1 MPDMN
6 PRAWHRKASRPVSVW
21 MAVFVLAG
29 LAHPWL
35 PNATWL
41 LVHIFTLGILA
52 NSIVLWSQNL
62 TERFLGQRLDDAA
75 RPAQLART
83 YALNAGIVLVLVGAT
98 WAGALVVAVVLAWHA
113 WALFTQVRTASRRHP
128 APTAF
133 LLSACCLPVGALFG
147 AALAQGLPGP
157 WQGAVRQAHIV
168 TNVGGFVGLAAM
180 GALSVLFPA
189 MWRTRGHDRAG
200 LAVWLG
206 LGGVVVAVAGSLG
219 RADWVVAAGVL
230 VVVAG
235 WVWLAQGFV
244 VNALRG
250 TASYPGLSALC
261 AVAWLIGG
269 LTWFAV
275 RLLRRDAEA
284 PVLPLLVGFA
294 GQLLIGTMSYLMPTT
309 MGGGP
314 AAVKAG
320 LRELNRGTWTRVV
333 LCNAGLAVWLA
344 AGNSLVRIAAS
355 LVSVGALVAF
365 LPLLGRAVKAQ
376 VGVIKGARRG

>member
-83 YALNAGIVLVLVGAT
+83 YALNAGIVLVLLGAT

-180 GALSVLFPA
+180 GALGVLFPA

-275 RLLRRDAEA
+275 RLLRGDAEA

-333 LCNAGLAVWLA
+333 LCNVGLAVWLA

-365 LPLLGRAVKAQ
+365 LPLLGLAVKAQ
-376 VGVIKGARRG
+376 VGVIKAARRG

>member
-83 YALNAGIVLVLVGAT
+83 YALNAGIVLVLLGAT

-275 RLLRRDAEA
+275 RLLRGDAEA

-320 LRELNRGTWTRVV
+320 LRELNRGTRTRVV

-376 VGVIKGARRG
+376 VGVIKAARRG